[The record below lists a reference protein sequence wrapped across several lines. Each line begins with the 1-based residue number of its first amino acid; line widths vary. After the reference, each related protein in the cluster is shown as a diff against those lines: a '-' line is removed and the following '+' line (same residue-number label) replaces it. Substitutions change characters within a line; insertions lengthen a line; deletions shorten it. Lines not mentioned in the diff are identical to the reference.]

1 MPVDEDLHG
10 GVRDV
15 PLATNHIGDTHGDI
29 VNNDSEIVQ
38 GKTIGAHDHWI
49 ANGVRVERNT
59 PTDQIIVSY
68 RLIAG
73 HEQTPDWLPS
83 FSLFRSTFLWCQ
95 SETAARILVGDLV
108 LIRLLALAGKF
119 L

>member
-15 PLATNHIGDTHGDI
+15 PLATNHIGNTHGDI

-38 GKTIGAHDHWI
+38 GKTIGARDHRI
-49 ANGVRVERNT
+49 ANGVRVNRE
-59 PTDQIIVSY
+59 S
-68 RLIAG
+68 
-73 HEQTPDWLPS
+73 QTSSASDDSGSVQLMIDG
-83 FSLFRSTFLWCQ
+83 
-95 SETAARILVGDLV
+95 RIQVMQFDPCVLGGKAPGDATV
-108 LIRLLALAGKF
+108 PGVALG